1 MSNLNS
7 LAHFWPELI
16 LTVTVLAAVIADLFY
31 RKEESFKVAWWVLG
45 GLALTLLAIRIGG
58 SAVSDLFM
66 GTVALDPFS
75 EFFKV
80 LVLIS
85 TAAVVLMSFNSD
97 ELKDYRV
104 GEYFSIIAIMAFGLF
119 LMAAAIDVL
128 MVYLA
133 LEVVSIMSF
142 FLAGYLKKNPH
153 SNEASLKYVIYG
165 AFSSG
170 IMLYGLSILFGLTG
184 TTKFFEMQAAIAGL
198 GPESNLALILSAV
211 FILAGFGYKISA
223 VPFHFWTPDVYEGS
237 PTTITAYLSVAPKA
251 AGFAMLIRFFNQVL
265 GDSTALASESWTAIN
280 SIPWP
285 QLMGILAA
293 VTMTVGNLVAIQQNS
308 VKRMLAYSSIAH
320 AGYMM
325 MALPLMSQAGVYGI
339 MIYLLMYLFMNLG
352 AFFVV
357 IYVQGKTGG
366 EDFDQ
371 YNGLGWKMPFIGA
384 VMTLFMLSLTGL
396 PPTAGFIGK
405 FYLFAAVIE
414 AGTQYYWLAIVGA
427 INSVVSL
434 YYYIRVV
441 KHMYLDGKRSETV
454 TMPASNLVT
463 VLLLALAI
471 PTFVFGWYFGPVANW
486 ISDSLVIFQGM

>member
-1 MSNLNS
+1 MSNLHS
-7 LAHFWPELI
+7 LTHFWPELI
-16 LTVTVLAAVIADLFY
+16 LTITVLAAIISDLIY
-31 RKEESFKVAWWVLG
+31 RREESFKVAWWVLG
-45 GLALTLLAIRIGG
+45 GLVLTLFAIQIGG
-58 SAVSDLFM
+58 STVSDLFM
-66 GTVALDPFS
+66 GTIALDPFS

-85 TAAVVLMSFNSD
+85 TIAVVLMSFNSN
-97 ELKDYRV
+97 ELKDYRM
-104 GEYFSIIAIMAFGLF
+104 GEYYSVLAIMAIGLF
-119 LMAAAIDVL
+119 LMASAIDVL

-184 TTKFFEMQAAIAGL
+184 TTKFIGMQTAIANL
-198 GPESNLALILSAV
+198 GPDSNLALILSAV

-251 AGFAMLIRFFNQVL
+251 AGFAMMIRFFNQVF
-265 GDSTALASESWTAIN
+265 GDSTALVSETWSTIN
-280 SIPWP
+280 GIPWP
-285 QLMGILAA
+285 QLMGVLAA
-293 VTMTVGNLVAIQQNS
+293 VTMTVGNMVAIQQDS

-325 MALPLMSQAGVYGI
+325 MALPLMSEAGVYGI

-357 IYVQGKTGG
+357 IYVQGKFGG
-366 EDFDQ
+366 EDFD
-371 YNGLGWKMPFIGA
+371 NFDGLGWKMPFVGV
-384 VMTLFMLSLTGL
+384 VMTLFMFSLTGL

-405 FYLFAAVIE
+405 FYLFAAVIK

-427 INSVVSL
+427 LNSVVSL

-441 KHMYLDGKRSETV
+441 KHMFLKGERSESV
-454 TMPASNLVT
+454 EMPASSLVT
-463 VLLLALAI
+463 ILLLAMAL
-471 PTFVFGWYFGPVANW
+471 PTFILGWYFAPVVTW
-486 ISDSLVIFQGM
+486 ISESLVIFQGM